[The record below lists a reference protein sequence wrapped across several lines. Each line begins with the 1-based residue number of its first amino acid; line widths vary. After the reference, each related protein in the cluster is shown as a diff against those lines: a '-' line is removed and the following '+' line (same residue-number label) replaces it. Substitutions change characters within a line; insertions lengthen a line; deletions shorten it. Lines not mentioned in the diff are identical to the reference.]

1 MENIFIAIKDY
12 EKSVQLVDLTRKLL
26 VYEDEF
32 FNNFEG
38 FKEISPLFRFS
49 NENISEYYKL
59 YNFNNKDVL
68 TVIGSGDQAL
78 SAIYRGAK
86 KVDVF
91 DINKLSYYLL
101 MLKKYAIK
109 SLTYNEFITFFNP
122 STEISIIDELY
133 KKINIKEDNIK
144 SYWDL
149 MFKNSYYFYFL
160 FIDTNISM
168 DKVKKTI
175 PYLKDETEYNNL
187 KKIINDVNFNYI
199 GGDLNTVIYNIN
211 SKYDYI
217 NLSNI
222 IDYIDDKAI
231 VKAIYT
237 KFFNKILK
245 KNGMCILEYEWY
257 LYSSC
262 NEYITKLFK
271 KYKIEKHEINENTL
285 TPSSAYIY
293 KKQKKLRFS

>member
-144 SYWDL
+144 SY
-149 MFKNSYYFYFL
+149 
-160 FIDTNISM
+160 
-168 DKVKKTI
+168 
-175 PYLKDETEYNNL
+175 
-187 KKIINDVNFNYI
+187 
-199 GGDLNTVIYNIN
+199 
-211 SKYDYI
+211 
-217 NLSNI
+217 
-222 IDYIDDKAI
+222 
-231 VKAIYT
+231 
-237 KFFNKILK
+237 
-245 KNGMCILEYEWY
+245 
-257 LYSSC
+257 
-262 NEYITKLFK
+262 
-271 KYKIEKHEINENTL
+271 
-285 TPSSAYIY
+285 
-293 KKQKKLRFS
+293 